1 MGFLDNTSITVDA
14 ILTKKGRELLARGQN
29 EFRITKFAL
38 ADDEIDYNL
47 YDTTHPNGSNFYGAV
62 IENMPLLEAFVDEN
76 QLLRYKLTTLPKETA
91 KLPIFELPNAS
102 LNFTGP
108 GVTQTITPNT
118 RNGVDSAYTFILQ
131 DASIANITP
140 IVARSGRIDG
150 DIGRPADNRLLPNGR
165 PDEDFAFGR
174 DRITTPVFL
183 NETERKRSITITSKS
198 VNIIARSITAQT
210 LTNVTVVGV
219 DTGAT
224 FNIPITVKADP
235 SKL

>member
-47 YDTTHPNGSNFYGAV
+47 YDTTHPNGSNYYGAV

-91 KLPIFELPNAS
+91 KLPILEMPNQS
-102 LNFTGP
+102 MTFNGP
-108 GVTQTITPNT
+108 GITQAITPNT
-118 RNGVDSAYTFILQ
+118 RNGVDSAYTFVLQ
-131 DASIANITP
+131 DASIANISP
-140 IVARSGRIDG
+140 IVARSGDPLGERPLERRMPDG
-150 DIGRPADNRLLPNGR
+150 SLE
-165 PDEDFAFGR
+165 EDFLSRA
-174 DRITTPVFL
+174 TTPVFL
-183 NETERKRSITITSKS
+183 NEAERKRSITITSKA
-198 VNIIARSITAQT
+198 VNIIARSITSQQS
-210 LTNVTVVGV
+210 TNVTIVGL

-224 FNIPITVKADP
+224 YNLPITVKADA
-235 SKL
+235 SKI